1 MVMKKRLFAAIL
13 GIALVLSMTGC
24 GNDEVKVISNGEAVK
39 NTETA
44 AAGEATAGEAAAG
57 SNAGNS
63 EEEAGATEG
72 QDTAELKGYVF
83 TADGVSFTV
92 DMEMAPVLA
101 VLGEPVSYFE
111 AESCAFKGLDKIYT
125 YSHYEVDT
133 YPEGDKDMISTIIL
147 KDDLISTPEG
157 LALGMTQA
165 DMETV
170 YGTEYEMKGN
180 MFVYTK
186 DGMHLSVLVEN
197 GLITSIEYDSAVLD
211 TAN

>member
-1 MVMKKRLFAAIL
+1 MEKLNVQEV
-13 GIALVLSMTGC
+13 IAMIQENKS
-24 GNDEVKVISNGEAVK
+24 A
-39 NTETA
+39 
-44 AAGEATAGEAAAG
+44 
-57 SNAGNS
+57 
-63 EEEAGATEG
+63 
-72 QDTAELKGYVF
+72 
-83 TADGVSFTV
+83 
-92 DMEMAPVLA
+92 
-101 VLGEPVSYFE
+101 
-111 AESCAFKGLDKIYT
+111 
-125 YSHYEVDT
+125 
-133 YPEGDKDMISTIIL
+133 EGDKDMISTIIL